1 MIVLCSADVH
11 GNYAV
16 YEWLLTQARR
26 SAVDAIVLAGDL
38 LGWPDG
44 FPTPEEAQ
52 RHDAA
57 RLCALLDEAGPP
69 VFYVM
74 GNDDL
79 VELGGALPK
88 VQSVHAR
95 RVQHGGFGFVGY
107 QYSLPFMGGTFE
119 KAEQGIASDLTA
131 LVPLL
136 DDTTVLVTHSPAF
149 GILDP
154 GIGGVNIGS
163 RSLRTLLD
171 DYSCQAH
178 VHGHSHVGFGRCG
191 NRFNVAAAGR
201 CRAVVLDLETMEH
214 RVLGSSFGP
223 SY

>member
-1 MIVLCSADVH
+1 MLLLCSADVH
-11 GNYAV
+11 GNHAA
-16 YEWLLTQARR
+16 YEWLLRQAHEQQ
-26 SAVDAIVLAGDL
+26 VDALVLAGDL
-38 LGWPDG
+38 LGCPDG
-44 FPTPEEAQ
+44 FETPEDAQ
-52 RHDAA
+52 RADAA
-57 RLCALLDEAGPP
+57 QLCRLLDRPGLP

-79 VELGGALPK
+79 VELGSISPSVRSVHGRK
-88 VQSVHAR
+88 VQA
-95 RVQHGGFGFVGY
+95 GGISFVGY

-119 KAEQGIASDLTA
+119 RPEPAIASDLAA

-136 DDTTVLVTHSPAF
+136 DHTTVLLTHSPAF

-163 RSLRTLLD
+163 TSLRTLLD
-171 DYSCQAH
+171 DHPCQAH
-178 VHGHSHVGFGRCG
+178 IHGHSHGGFGRCG

-214 RVLGSSFGP
+214 RVLGSTSEQG
-223 SY
+223 